1 LKRYPE
7 AIVATCVIPW
17 SDTGEFLEEQ
27 FRAEVRL
34 LRKNLTRHLYIFGTA
49 GEGYAV
55 SERQFGTI
63 AGVFREETR
72 HADTTPMLGVISLS
86 LPTIIERI
94 ELGRDL
100 GYRQFQI
107 SLPAWGAL
115 NDREVDT
122 FFRETCGRFA
132 DCAFLHYNLMRTKK
146 LLTGDDYARLSSAHA
161 NLVAVKTG
169 SDDRQFLTDII
180 VKAPE
185 LQLCLSEFGYAMLRD
200 HHECSLLI
208 SLASANHRM
217 AQEFFQARGEK
228 LQTMGQEQ
236 HAILEALMASVNGE
250 AHMDG
255 AFDKLLYRLHD
266 PNFPLRLLP
275 PYTAA
280 TEEMF
285 ARFRESLPARWCPG
299 EPVEAEV

>member
-1 LKRYPE
+1 MRE
-7 AIVATCVIPW
+7 
-17 SDTGEFLEEQ
+17 
-27 FRAEVRL
+27 
-34 LRKNLTRHLYIFGTA
+34 NLSKHLYIFGTA

-55 SERQFGTI
+55 SERQFARI
-63 AGVFREETR
+63 ATVFREETG
-72 HADTTPMLGVISLS
+72 HAGTTAMLGIISISLA
-86 LPTIIERI
+86 TIIERI
-94 ELGRDL
+94 ELGRAL
-100 GYRQFQI
+100 GYRHFQI

-115 NDREVDT
+115 SDGEVDT
-122 FFRETCGRFA
+122 FFQETCGRFR
-132 DCAFLHYNLMRTKK
+132 DCSFLHYNLMRTKK
-146 LLTGDDYARLSSAHA
+146 LLTGDDYARLSAQHS

-169 SDDRQFLTDII
+169 SDDRQFLTDLV

-185 LQLCLSEFGYAMLRD
+185 LQLCLSEFGYAMLRNQ
-200 HHECSLLI
+200 HECSLLI
-208 SLASANHRM
+208 SLASTNHRM
-217 AQEFFQARGEK
+217 AQEFFRARGEK
-228 LQTMGQEQ
+228 LEAMSQEQ
-236 HAILEALMASVNGE
+236 HTILEALMTSVNGE

-285 ARFRESLPARWCPG
+285 AKFRESLPARWCPG